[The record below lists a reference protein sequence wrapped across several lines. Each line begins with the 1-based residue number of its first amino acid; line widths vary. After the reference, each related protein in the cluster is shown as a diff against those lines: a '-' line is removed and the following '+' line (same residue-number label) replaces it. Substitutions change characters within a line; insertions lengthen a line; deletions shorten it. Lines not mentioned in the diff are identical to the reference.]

1 MKDNYVIRKN
11 VIVHN
16 TENESVLL
24 DMNTGKYYGLD
35 FIGTE
40 IFNLIQK
47 GEELRTIEEIFML
60 KYNLEKRQIEMDL
73 EKFINNLLKKKLI
86 RRKKRV

>member
-1 MKDNYVIRKN
+1 MKDSYVIRKN